1 MNTSKSFAILLFILF
16 NVFPSKGHGQTL
28 TISNHPITF
37 QPQKTSNGLIFG
49 SLSFPKEKAKFNG
62 YFLKVQC
69 ISTDS
74 KIARKNSKE
83 ISFSPKQIFK
93 MQHKGEL
100 DQGLTYLFQL
110 ELPEGEYEI
119 SGIRL
124 FSNSG
129 IAVLQRNDFMKGF
142 SIPFTLKKGQI
153 RYVGNINFD
162 EYAEKDKQLIT
173 YKNEFQK
180 DFDAIKI
187 NQPYVFWNN
196 PINDTL
202 EISYK

>member
-1 MNTSKSFAILLFILF
+1 MNTSKSFAIILFILF
-16 NVFPSKGHGQTL
+16 NVFPLEGHGQTL
-28 TISNHPITF
+28 TISNNPITF

-49 SLSFPKEKAKFNG
+49 SLSFPKEKARFNG

-69 ISTDS
+69 ISSDS

-83 ISFSPKQIFK
+83 IHFSPKQIFK

-110 ELPEGEYEI
+110 ELPEGDYEI
-119 SGIRL
+119 SEIRL

-129 IAVLQRNDFMKGF
+129 FAVLQRNDLMKGF
-142 SIPFTLKKGQI
+142 SIPFKLQKGQI
-153 RYVGNINFD
+153 RYVGNLNFD
-162 EYAEKDKQLIT
+162 EYAETDKQLIT

-187 NQPYVFWNN
+187 IQPYVFWNN
-196 PINDTL
+196 AINDTL
-202 EISYK
+202 EILYK